1 MTYIE
6 IVEALGKGLNVYWKN
21 AGYKVSYAHNGLH
34 ITFLSNGYPHYYV
47 AKDCGVICPDCVKDN
62 LELIAEAMTEGWDD
76 QWIVVACD
84 INYEDDSLYCDN
96 CNNRIISAYGDED

>member
-1 MTYIE
+1 MKI
-6 IVEALGKGLNVYWKN
+6 LNIDQLKELQS
-21 AGYKVSYAHNGLH
+21 GSP
-34 ITFLSNGYPHYYV
+34 FLGYPHYYL

-62 LELIAEAMTEGWDD
+62 LEMIAEAMTEGWDD

-96 CNNRIISAYGDED
+96 CNNRIISAYGDEEQ